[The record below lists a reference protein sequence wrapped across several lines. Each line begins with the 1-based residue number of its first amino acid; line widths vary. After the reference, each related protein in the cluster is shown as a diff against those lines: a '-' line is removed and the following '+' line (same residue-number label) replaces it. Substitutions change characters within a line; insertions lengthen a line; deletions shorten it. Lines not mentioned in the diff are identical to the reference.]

1 MNKINLL
8 FKHEFVQSIKKPGYI
23 ILTLVIPVLALLI
36 IGGVDLFAALFG
48 SGGDQLTRM
57 GYVDQA
63 GGFDSYQDQGPVQL
77 APYSSQ
83 AEAQDALLGNEI
95 DEYILIPAD
104 FSAAGRIERFSMG
117 RELET
122 PVTRRMAIQSFL
134 SWNLLDEQVPPDT
147 IARVLTP
154 LDLQVTRLEEDGS
167 IASSQGN
174 IGNIIIPS
182 VFGFLMSMAL
192 MFGSHSLLAGLGEEK
207 ESRLIEVLTS
217 SVSVTQLL
225 VGKVLALGAAGLL
238 QVLLWLAS
246 APLILKL
253 ASSSIGGFLSTI
265 QVPDNF
271 ILLGVVFFILG
282 YLLFSVLSL
291 MVGGITSTASDA
303 HNLSMFYIMTGYVPL
318 WTFGA
323 FINFPDHPIWVILSI
338 FPITAPVQTM
348 LMLGVAD
355 IPPWQLAAS
364 VGTLLVSIVA
374 FQYISVKTF
383 RTFMLMYG
391 KRLKIKEIAQG
402 LRNA

>member
-1 MNKINLL
+1 MNKVYLL
-8 FKHEFVQSIKKPGYI
+8 FKHEFVQAIKKPGYI
-23 ILTLVIPVLALLI
+23 ILTLVIPVMALLI
-36 IGGVDLFAALFG
+36 IGGVDLYSTLFDTR
-48 SGGDQLTRM
+48 GDELTQM

-63 GGFDSYQDQGPVQL
+63 GGFDSYSDQGVVQL
-77 APYSSQ
+77 IPFSSK
-83 AEAQDALLGNEI
+83 AEAHDALLQNKI

-104 FSAAGRIERFSMG
+104 FSATGVIQRFSMS

-122 PVTRRMAIQSFL
+122 PVIKRIAIQTFL
-134 SWNLLDEQVPPDT
+134 SWNLLDGQVPPDT
-147 IARVLTP
+147 ITRALTP
-154 LDLQVTRLEEDGS
+154 LNLQVTRLEEDGS

-174 IGNIIIPS
+174 IANIIIPS
-182 VFGFLMSMAL
+182 IFGFLMSMAL
-192 MFGSHSLLAGLGEEK
+192 MFGSSSLIAGLGEEK

-253 ASSSIGGFLSTI
+253 GSSSIGGFLSTI
-265 QVPDNF
+265 QIPSNF
-271 ILLGVVFFILG
+271 ILLGVVYFILG

-291 MVGGITSTASDA
+291 MVGGITSTATDA
-303 HNLSMFYIMTGYVPL
+303 HNLSMFYIMAGYVPL

-348 LMLGVAD
+348 LILGVSD
-355 IPPWQLAAS
+355 IPAWQMAAS
-364 VGTLLVSIVA
+364 IGTLLISIIVVQ
-374 FQYISVKTF
+374 FISVKTF
-383 RTFMLMYG
+383 RAFMLMYG
-391 KRLKIKEIAQG
+391 KRLSIKEIVQG
-402 LRNA
+402 LRST